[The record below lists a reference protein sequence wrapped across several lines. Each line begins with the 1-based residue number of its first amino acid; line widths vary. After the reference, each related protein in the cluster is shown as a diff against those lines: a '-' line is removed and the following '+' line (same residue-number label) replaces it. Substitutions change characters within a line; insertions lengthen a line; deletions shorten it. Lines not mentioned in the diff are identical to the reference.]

1 MASTIKV
8 TNIDTPDGS
17 GNITVDRPLSGSGA
31 SLTAMNA
38 SELGS
43 GTLPM
48 ARLSGTLPA
57 LNGSALT
64 NLPSTPIRNY
74 IIDGDFTQWPEGTS
88 FASSTTYGPALWQVS
103 NASAQAVLTVTRDT
117 DVPTVAQSNHQS
129 KYSVKYDVT
138 TADSS
143 IGAAE
148 RVSALYAIT
157 GSDITCLFGQQCTIA
172 FWVKSTKTGTFTI
185 GLLNASGNRSM
196 PLEYTIS
203 SSNTWEYK
211 TITFTMDNTGTWGL
225 TEADV
230 GMYIHIFL
238 ASGSNYDGTNQTWS
252 ATDNYSTSN
261 QVNAVDST
269 SNNFFLSQVGLYLGS
284 SAPDFTS
291 PPIATV
297 KKQVA
302 WYFQNEGE
310 SDLTWKW
317 AGIGGVT
324 TTSTMSCK
332 VQYAG
337 GAMRA
342 IPTITSSAAGT
353 WYASDH
359 NTGGTATAISFSGTA
374 KDRTLISISYG
385 SSGWGIGNVGYFM
398 RNNATTT
405 YLYLDA
411 RH

>member
-1 MASTIKV
+1 M
-8 TNIDTPDGS
+8 
-17 GNITVDRPLSGSGA
+17 
-31 SLTAMNA
+31 
-38 SELGS
+38 
-43 GTLPM
+43 
-48 ARLSGTLPA
+48 
-57 LNGSALT
+57 
-64 NLPSTPIRNY
+64 
-74 IIDGDFTQWPEGTS
+74 
-88 FASSTTYGPALWQVS
+88 
-103 NASAQAVLTVTRDT
+103 
-117 DVPTVAQSNHQS
+117 
-129 KYSVKYDVT
+129 
-138 TADSS
+138 
-143 IGAAE
+143 
-148 RVSALYAIT
+148 
-157 GSDITCLFGQQCTIA
+157 
-172 FWVKSTKTGTFTI
+172 
-185 GLLNASGNRSM
+185 
-196 PLEYTIS
+196 
-203 SSNTWEYK
+203 
-211 TITFTMDNTGTWGL
+211 
-225 TEADV
+225 
-230 GMYIHIFL
+230 
-238 ASGSNYDGTNQTWS
+238 
-252 ATDNYSTSN
+252 
-261 QVNAVDST
+261 
-269 SNNFFLSQVGLYLGS
+269 
-284 SAPDFTS
+284 
-291 PPIATV
+291 

>member
-31 SLTAMNA
+31 SLTALNA

-74 IIDGDFTQWPEGTS
+74 IIDGDFTQWPTGTS

-261 QVNAVDST
+261 QVNAVD
-269 SNNFFLSQVGLYLGS
+269 LS
-284 SAPDFTS
+284 
-291 PPIATV
+291 
-297 KKQVA
+297 
-302 WYFQNEGE
+302 
-310 SDLTWKW
+310 
-317 AGIGGVT
+317 
-324 TTSTMSCK
+324 
-332 VQYAG
+332 
-337 GAMRA
+337 
-342 IPTITSSAAGT
+342 
-353 WYASDH
+353 
-359 NTGGTATAISFSGTA
+359 
-374 KDRTLISISYG
+374 LIHI
-385 SSGWGIGNVGYFM
+385 
-398 RNNATTT
+398 
-405 YLYLDA
+405 
-411 RH
+411 